1 MVMHQNLFDVLAA
14 LADPKRSEPGENYWT
29 YVDTALDAHE
39 SGASAIKVK
48 IAADGTWSQE
58 VFSFGGN
65 SGAGARPVKTVE
77 KITPTSA
84 AIPTSEELPS
94 PQEIIQTS
102 FGFAEE
108 LLKAQREFAEN
119 VLAAASP
126 AFEPKPKKA

>member
-1 MVMHQNLFDVLAA
+1 MSSTTEYAQAA
-14 LADPKRSEPGENYWT
+14 QEQTLKTIRETQHAVVEAVRTWAD
-29 YVDTALDAHE
+29 A
-39 SGASAIKVK
+39 
-48 IAADGTWSQE
+48 
-58 VFSFGGN
+58 
-65 SGAGARPVKTVE
+65 VE

-126 AFEPKPKKA
+126 AFEPKPRKA